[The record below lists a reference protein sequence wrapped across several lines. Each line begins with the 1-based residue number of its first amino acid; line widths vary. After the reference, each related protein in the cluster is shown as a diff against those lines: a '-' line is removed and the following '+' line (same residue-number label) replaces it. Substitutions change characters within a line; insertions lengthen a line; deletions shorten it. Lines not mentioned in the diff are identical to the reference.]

1 MTTGRRSNH
10 FADALLDNR
19 IDERIVQVFWLGSFR
34 VMNDDIRSANSG
46 SPRPN
51 GQSRPGTRQYGSEK
65 KYIAILLAHG
75 PWLDMVVC
83 LPNALDR
90 RTVPAS

>member
-10 FADALLDNR
+10 FANAFSDGR
-19 IDERIVQVFWLGSFR
+19 IDERIVQVFWLGSFG

-51 GQSRPGTRQYGSEK
+51 GQGRPGTPQYCAEK
-65 KYIAILLAHG
+65 KYVAVLLAHG
-75 PWLDMVVC
+75 AWLDMDVC
-83 LPNALDR
+83 LPNALNR
-90 RTVPAS
+90 RTVAAS

>member
-1 MTTGRRSNH
+1 MTTGRGSNH
-10 FADALLDNR
+10 FADALLDGR
-19 IDERIVQVFWLGSFR
+19 IDERIVQVFWLGRFR

-51 GQSRPGTRQYGSEK
+51 GQGRPGTRQYCPEK
-65 KYIAILLAHG
+65 KYVAVLLAHG
-75 PWLDMVVC
+75 AWLDIDDC

-90 RTVPAS
+90 RTDPAS